1 MNIEVLAVIVEELYQ
16 DCFHY
21 NESSLAHYIYH
32 LLEEQKISLKDD
44 ISKIDLNQVDHQKV
58 AELIQHNYLGI
69 HKMGI
74 YSLKMSQKDFVFIF
88 ARSGQE
94 AIDFYT
100 KTFHQTPLNCHEYS
114 LDFQLARGKEV
125 ISFRD
130 MKKDFESFPAIAGY
144 FKRER

>member
-1 MNIEVLAVIVEELYQ
+1 MLAVIVEELYR

-21 NESSLAHYIYH
+21 DESSLAHCIYH
-32 LLEEQKISLKDD
+32 LLEGQKISLKDD
-44 ISKIDLNQVDHQKV
+44 ISKIDLNQVNHQKL

-69 HKMGI
+69 HKIGI

-94 AIDFYT
+94 AIDYFT

-114 LDFQLARGKEV
+114 LDFQLARGKKV

-130 MKKDFESFPAIAGY
+130 MKKDLESFPAIAGY
-144 FKRER
+144 FKRDR

>member
-1 MNIEVLAVIVEELYQ
+1 MMVKELYQ
-16 DCFHY
+16 DCFRY
-21 NESSLAHYIYH
+21 NESSLAHCIYH

-58 AELIQHNYLGI
+58 AKLIQHNYLGI
-69 HKMGI
+69 YKMGI

-88 ARSGQE
+88 AESEQE
-94 AIDFYT
+94 AIDFFIQ
-100 KTFHQTPLNCHEYS
+100 TFHQPPLNCYEYS
-114 LDFQLARGKEV
+114 LDFQLTRGKEA

-130 MKKDFESFPAIAGY
+130 MKKDIESFPAIAGY

>member
-1 MNIEVLAVIVEELYQ
+1 MMVKELYQ
-16 DCFHY
+16 DCFQY
-21 NESSLAHYIYH
+21 NESSLAHCIYH

-44 ISKIDLNQVDHQKV
+44 ISKIDLNQVDQQKV
-58 AELIQHNYLGI
+58 AKLIQHNYLGI

-74 YSLKMSQKDFVFIF
+74 YSLKMNHKEFVFIF
-88 ARSGQE
+88 AESEEE

-114 LDFQLARGKEV
+114 LDFQLTRGKEV

-130 MKKDFESFPAIAGY
+130 MKKDIKSFPAIAGY
-144 FKRER
+144 FKMER